1 MTRLDL
7 ACASLHTP
15 CPTTDWLSW
24 TYQRLARALGPQ
36 LWGEEESALG
46 LQKSLQCESM
56 DPGFLG
62 PVQSPSAMGCLATIL
77 DYLVGWWENA
87 GGLQPSG
94 QVQFRGKRR
103 MNTNS
108 DGNDCSLCT
117 LVPTLTTWTGSWLHF
132 RLLP

>member
-1 MTRLDL
+1 MTQLGL
-7 ACASLHTP
+7 ASASLHTP

-24 TYQRLARALGPQ
+24 TYQRLAWALGPQ

-62 PVQSPSAMGCLATIL
+62 PIQSPSAMGCLATIL
-77 DYLVGWWENA
+77 DYLVGWREKT

-94 QVQFRGKRR
+94 
-103 MNTNS
+103 
-108 DGNDCSLCT
+108 
-117 LVPTLTTWTGSWLHF
+117 
-132 RLLP
+132 